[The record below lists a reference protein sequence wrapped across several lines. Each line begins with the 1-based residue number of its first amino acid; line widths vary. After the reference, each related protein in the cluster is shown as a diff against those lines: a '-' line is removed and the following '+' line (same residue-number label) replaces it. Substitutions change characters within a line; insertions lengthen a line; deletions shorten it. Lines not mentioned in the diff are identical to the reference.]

1 MYKRISEKIQ
11 YYRICKG
18 VSIEK
23 LSADTGL
30 NASFLRSIE
39 KCTKK
44 PSLKTIE
51 KICKALEID
60 YRDLF

>member
-1 MYKRISEKIQ
+1 MYKKISEKIQ
-11 YYRICKG
+11 YYRDIKG
-18 VSIEK
+18 VSLDK

-30 NASFLRSIE
+30 NASHLKSIE

-51 KICKALEID
+51 KICKALEIE
-60 YRDLF
+60 YKDLF